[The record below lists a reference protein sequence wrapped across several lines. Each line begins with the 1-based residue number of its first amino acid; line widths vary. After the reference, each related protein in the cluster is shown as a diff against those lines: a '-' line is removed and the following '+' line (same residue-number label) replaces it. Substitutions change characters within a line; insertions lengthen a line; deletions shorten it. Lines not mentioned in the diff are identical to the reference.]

1 MQNAYTMLLGQNW
14 IFVIGSLVAYFASQ
28 TWDVWFFH
36 KLRNK
41 YIDKHGSIKGGRWL
55 WNNGSTMTSQI
66 FDTFLFIGISF
77 GLGFGWF
84 WNNPIGLMNMFVG
97 QYLIKFILAALDT
110 PIFYLLTRNRG
121 DRKDNEE
128 YE

>member
-1 MQNAYTMLLGQNW
+1 
-14 IFVIGSLVAYFASQ
+14 
-28 TWDVWFFH
+28 
-36 KLRNK
+36 
-41 YIDKHGSIKGGRWL
+41 
-55 WNNGSTMTSQI
+55 
-66 FDTFLFIGISF
+66 
-77 GLGFGWF
+77 
-84 WNNPIGLMNMFVG
+84 MFVG